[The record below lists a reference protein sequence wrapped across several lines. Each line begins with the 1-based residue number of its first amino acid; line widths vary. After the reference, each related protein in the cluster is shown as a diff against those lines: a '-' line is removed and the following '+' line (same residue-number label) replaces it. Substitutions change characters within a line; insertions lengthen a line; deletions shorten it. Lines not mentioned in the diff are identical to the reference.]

1 MREWKCSA
9 NVRKVYEELYTLID
23 PNDPSSDTYLV
34 LIIKSVFPSENERTN
49 ENSIWA
55 QSVLETIFDENHL
68 SSKIDTEVVDRWTG
82 TLTDTDAVSVLY
94 SSILQLTINNVKQ
107 RFNQGSEKAIE
118 ESPEYSPKSMIEDE
132 NNEAEE
138 DEDEMLDD
146 Y

>member
-107 RFNQGSEKAIE
+107 RFN
-118 ESPEYSPKSMIEDE
+118 
-132 NNEAEE
+132 
-138 DEDEMLDD
+138 
-146 Y
+146 